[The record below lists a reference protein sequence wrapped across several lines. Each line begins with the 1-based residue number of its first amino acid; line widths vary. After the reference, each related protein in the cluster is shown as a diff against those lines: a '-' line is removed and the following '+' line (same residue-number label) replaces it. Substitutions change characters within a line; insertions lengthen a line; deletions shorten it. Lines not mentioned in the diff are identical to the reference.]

1 MVAVLVCSTYAQYS
15 LCCNF
20 LSIDFAIYSTGPV
33 TPVGVGW
40 VAMYMLKTLF
50 YNYLVCNDGDCDQLQ
65 LLYIHPRI
73 RGITNM

>member
-20 LSIDFAIYSTGPV
+20 LSIKFAIYSTGPI
-33 TPVGVGW
+33 TPVGVGL
-40 VAMYMLKTLF
+40 VAMYMLKTLL
-50 YNYLVCNDGDCDQLQ
+50 YNYLVYNDGGCDQLQ

-73 RGITNM
+73 KGITNM